1 MGTNITFIDHIFDL
15 HEKNAQSL
23 KKKFPLP
30 SAKFRENEFL
40 IRSVQCYKIS
50 ILINTEI
57 DTEQSNYNINSSVTL
72 KESHY
77 NLEFQN
83 NYFSIMISHFYH
95 SAVSLLLRGF
105 ECLHFYASST
115 SL

>member
-1 MGTNITFIDHIFDL
+1 MK
-15 HEKNAQSL
+15 KNAQSL

-57 DTEQSNYNINSSVTL
+57 DTEQSNYNSHNIRNINSSVTF
-72 KESHY
+72 KESHC

-83 NYFSIMISHFYH
+83 NYFSIMISLFYH